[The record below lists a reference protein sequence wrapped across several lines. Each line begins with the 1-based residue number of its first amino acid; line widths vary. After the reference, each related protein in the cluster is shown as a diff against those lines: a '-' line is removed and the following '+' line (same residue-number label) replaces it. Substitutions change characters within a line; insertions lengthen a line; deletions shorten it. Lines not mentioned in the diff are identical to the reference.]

1 MFNIYLIEEK
11 ITNTLHFSLLPLGI
25 WNTDRSVKNLTFNNE
40 IFLVDLLY
48 TRYLCTHD
56 VTESSQP
63 P

>member
-48 TRYLCTHD
+48 TRYLTMCII
-56 VTESSQP
+56 
-63 P
+63 